1 LYLFSRD
8 WLARPPPL
16 LFQNLTQHRY
26 QPSTNND
33 TLNYTTTSMKAF
45 QLGRCVGGRTL
56 ISRNVSILRTP
67 NSSAVSFVQKTSVRH
82 QSSSE
87 ELPKVP
93 QWTQHS
99 FNELTP
105 PPVENDVLSKA
116 SQKTPTLRTA
126 YVALG
131 SNLGDRMGW
140 IEKACKEMSQ
150 HRGIKIKRTSCLW
163 ETEPMYVTDQGS
175 FINGVCE
182 VSPRIFSDSSGSS
195 A

>member
-1 LYLFSRD
+1 
-8 WLARPPPL
+8 
-16 LFQNLTQHRY
+16 
-26 QPSTNND
+26 
-33 TLNYTTTSMKAF
+33 MKAF

-56 ISRNVSILRTP
+56 ISRNVTLLRNP
-67 NSSAVSFVQKTSVRH
+67 NASAISFVRKASVRH

-87 ELPKVP
+87 EPPKVP

-105 PPVENDVLSKA
+105 PPVGNDVLSKA

-126 YVALG
+126 YIALG
-131 SNLGDRMGW
+131 SNLGDRVGW

-150 HRGIKIKRTSCLW
+150 HRAIKIKRTSCLW
-163 ETEPMYVTDQGS
+163 ETEPMYVTDQRS

-182 VSPRIFSDSSGSS
+182 VSLRIFFNCS
-195 A
+195 ACSA